1 MLMNRAR
8 VPAETRPVA
17 GRRAEGK
24 FPAGAILVNVA
35 VRDAMTP
42 ELGFDIDAKLIGVQG
57 PAATFRATD
66 VRPAKSPPWV
76 GWLPLAFQSVSL
88 FIAP

>member
-1 MLMNRAR
+1 
-8 VPAETRPVA
+8 
-17 GRRAEGK
+17 
-24 FPAGAILVNVA
+24 
-35 VRDAMTP
+35 MTP
-42 ELGFDIDAKLIGVQG
+42 ELEFDIDAKLIGVQG

-88 FIAP
+88 FTAP